1 MVTGGALMVYVL
13 CASRTASS
21 LQIYPPPV
29 RSLRDGQLL
38 EDAPEERLRIA
49 VEARLQRRGLAAILV
64 VDAGDACDVRRRRQK
79 HAGGRP
85 GDDVDARQARPAR
98 AQHLRVDV
106 AGVEAHDRDAAAR
119 QAPGHLEG
127 EQGHGELGLT
137 VDREAVVA
145 AGELQF

>member
-29 RSLRDGQLL
+29 RSLRDRQPL

-64 VDAGDACDVRRRRQK
+64 VDAGDACDVRRLLRGWPRD
-79 HAGGRP
+79 HASAGEPRPRFAGAPLAHPRGAGGR
-85 GDDVDARQARPAR
+85 
-98 AQHLRVDV
+98 
-106 AGVEAHDRDAAAR
+106 GVTG
-119 QAPGHLEG
+119 P
-127 EQGHGELGLT
+127 
-137 VDREAVVA
+137 A
-145 AGELQF
+145 AGISGAMRQFAMHRGRTP